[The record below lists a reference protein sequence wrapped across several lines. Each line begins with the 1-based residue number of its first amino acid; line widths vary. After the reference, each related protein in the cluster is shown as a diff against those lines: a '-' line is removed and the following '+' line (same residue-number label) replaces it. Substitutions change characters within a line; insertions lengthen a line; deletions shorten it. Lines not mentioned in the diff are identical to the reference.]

1 MPKSIVDYLEEK
13 LNEIEEDLQW
23 YKAELRREQKI
34 RYDLEDEVEQLKIE
48 LSHISPK
55 SPVSHPLETLE

>member
-23 YKAELRREQKI
+23 YKEELRREQKL
-34 RYDLEDEVEQLKIE
+34 RWDLEEEVERLK
-48 LSHISPK
+48 LQISPL
-55 SPVSHPLETLE
+55 SPVSPVSPLPNQQI